1 MDIDKFT
8 LQFGLDDFETLNH
21 TSMQSFYS
29 EQSDRFEWINSDI
42 FGKAYN
48 DKIDLQTECIA
59 SNPKFPKAKHD
70 LGWYMYWV
78 GTNALNALVAEK
90 ILQAAG
96 HKVYR
101 LWDLAENP
109 DAEWC
114 LLSDYQNKFWKEG
127 AGQ

>member
-48 DKIDLQTECIA
+48 DKIDLQTECVA
-59 SNPKFPKAKHD
+59 SNPKFPQAKHD
-70 LGWYMYWV
+70 IGWYMYWV

-96 HKVYR
+96 HTVYR
-101 LWDLAENP
+101 LWDMAENP
-109 DAEWC
+109 DNEWC
-114 LLSDYQNKFWKEG
+114 LLSDYQSKFWKEG